1 MRGWIYGRPQYRLL
15 LLLFVQKI
23 NFFNSLLGQK
33 IFFWY
38 VIFVYK
44 VDFKMFFFNPFLCV
58 MEAQCF
64 FCDVGDEF
72 LSIT

>member
-1 MRGWIYGRPQYRLL
+1 LDLWEAT
-15 LLLFVQKI
+15 VQVTFTVVCSEDK
-23 NFFNSLLGQK
+23 FFKFITGAK
-33 IFFWY
+33 DFFWY